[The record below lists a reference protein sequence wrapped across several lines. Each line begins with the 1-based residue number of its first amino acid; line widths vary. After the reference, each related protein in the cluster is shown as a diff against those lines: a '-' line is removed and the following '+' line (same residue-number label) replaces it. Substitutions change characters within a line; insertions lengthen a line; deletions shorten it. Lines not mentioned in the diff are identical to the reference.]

1 MQWKTAWIS
10 TLLFT
15 LRSKQWYSAKEYC
28 TVMTLKGWFI
38 LLSHT
43 HSTFYT
49 QHPIINTET
58 QHFTVAT
65 SKSWLIFFPHTHSTF
80 YTQHPIINTVT
91 QHFTVATSK
100 SWLVF
105 FPHTHSTFY
114 TQHPIINTET
124 QHFTVATFKI
134 WPTCFSHVKKNP
146 LCWQCKMLSRD
157 FDRVSF
163 LQIVTVQ
170 SSGKQ
175 SFSLQCRVNFFKI

>member
-28 TVMTLKGWFI
+28 TVMTLKSWFI
-38 LLSHT
+38 LLS
-43 HSTFYT
+43 
-49 QHPIINTET
+49 
-58 QHFTVAT
+58 
-65 SKSWLIFFPHTHSTF
+65 
-80 YTQHPIINTVT
+80 
-91 QHFTVATSK
+91 
-100 SWLVF
+100 
-105 FPHTHSTFY
+105 HTHSTFY

-157 FDRVSF
+157 FDRVPF

-175 SFSLQCRVNFFKI
+175 SFSLQCRRDGFGSIFFPLKQYIDTITEFSFEFYSRKLLINVKILGCGNYLIV

>member
-1 MQWKTAWIS
+1 MEMETNEVYFLKSLPQKENSFKCTMLSHSPRLSKQCSDPVPSSAVIQWSSKQCTAWIS

-28 TVMTLKGWFI
+28 TVMTLKSWFI

-65 SKSWLIFFPHTHSTF
+65 
-80 YTQHPIINTVT
+80 
-91 QHFTVATSK
+91 
-100 SWLVF
+100 
-105 FPHTHSTFY
+105 
-114 TQHPIINTET
+114 
-124 QHFTVATFKI
+124 FKI
-134 WPTCFSHVKKNP
+134 WLTCFSHVKKNP

-157 FDRVSF
+157 
-163 LQIVTVQ
+163 
-170 SSGKQ
+170 
-175 SFSLQCRVNFFKI
+175 